1 MCLATASW
9 LRTGAKIAAKPR
21 DRPPPGLLPGTRA
34 GSVRGGAEP
43 HRRPPGRGDAAGAP
57 WPAATQSLGGAPP
70 TTAHPP
76 PPPVIAL
83 ARRPAHV
90 VLPTR
95 GMRRRPPHTCRRH
108 PSSHWYAVRRTPC
121 APTRGMLRRPPHT
134 CDRHPPSRWPAVRR
148 TPCAPTRAPPAD
160 DRTPAAAICH
170 RAGPPSGA
178 RRVLRPARR
187 PPTTER
193 PPPPPAIT
201 LARRPAHAV
210 RSDPRAARRRPN
222 ARRRHLPSRWPAVR
236 CTPCAPDPR
245 GAPPTSAHPPPPPVT
260 ALARRPWRV
269 LLP

>member
-57 WPAATQSLGGAPP
+57 WSAATQSLGGAPP

-76 PPPVIAL
+76 PPPVITL
-83 ARRPAHV
+83 VRRPAHV
-90 VLPTR
+90 VL
-95 GMRRRPPHTCRRH
+95 
-108 PSSHWYAVRRTPC
+108 
-121 APTRGMLRRPPHT
+121 PTRGMLRRPPHT

-170 RAGPPSGA
+170 RVGPPSGVRRAPLTRGA
-178 RRVLRPARR
+178 R
-187 PPTTER
+187 
-193 PPPPPAIT
+193 
-201 LARRPAHAV
+201 RRPAHT
-210 RSDPRAARRRPN
+210 
-222 ARRRHLPSRWPAVR
+222 RRRHPSSRWPDVR
-236 CTPCAPDPR
+236 GASCSPDPR
-245 GAPPTSAHPPPPPVT
+245 SPRRCADPPHGRGAVRRAPPPSVRT
-260 ALARRPWRV
+260 AAARKPLAPR
-269 LLP
+269 LLPAERRRQRSPPRTAHRALRTAHCAAAGALPPRPG

>member
-1 MCLATASW
+1 MCLATATW

-43 HRRPPGRGDAAGAP
+43 HRRPPRRGDAAGAP

-83 ARRPAHV
+83 VRRPAHV
-90 VLPTR
+90 VL
-95 GMRRRPPHTCRRH
+95 
-108 PSSHWYAVRRTPC
+108 
-121 APTRGMLRRPPHT
+121 PTRGMLRRPPHT

-170 RAGPPSGA
+170 RAGPTSVARLAPLTRAAPAAARILRMAEARYGA
-178 RRVLRPARR
+178 HHR
-187 PPTTER
+187 PPCAR
-193 PPPPPAIT
+193 PRHASHS
-201 LARRPAHAV
+201 RRACYLPNGGA
-210 RSDPRAARRRPN
+210 SARRRAPRT
-222 ARRRHLPSRWPAVR
+222 AHCAAAGALP
-236 CTPCAPDPR
+236 PR
-245 GAPPTSAHPPPPPVT
+245 PG
-260 ALARRPWRV
+260 
-269 LLP
+269 